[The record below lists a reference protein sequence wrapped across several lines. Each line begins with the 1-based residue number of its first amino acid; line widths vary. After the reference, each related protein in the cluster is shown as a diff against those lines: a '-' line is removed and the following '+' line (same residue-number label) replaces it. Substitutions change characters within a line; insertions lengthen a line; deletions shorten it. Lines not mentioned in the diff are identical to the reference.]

1 MCIGNTTSPAA
12 SNTNYINWRDDQWE
26 SPEVIEPDNRRGGR
40 DSKGG
45 KGNTGGKGSG
55 RRGGSGSQ
63 SDRTTGGSY

>member
-26 SPEVIEPDNRRGGR
+26 SPEVIEPYNRRGGK
-40 DSKGG
+40 DGKGG
-45 KGNTGGKGSG
+45 KGGTGSN